1 MSVGVFYAS
10 KGGTAKG
17 FAENIATRLGG
28 DAFNMKDTDVA
39 KLGEYENIVFVSSNY
54 FFGALQE
61 DWGSKV
67 KLLHTIDFS
76 KKRVAI
82 VGVGSQA
89 RHPDSFCSG
98 AEDFYNKLQFS
109 GAHFVGA
116 VDAAAYK
123 FSFSRFQRGQKMLGL
138 CLDKDDKDNE
148 AKIDAWTESVK
159 KSFR

>member
-1 MSVGVFYAS
+1 MSTGVFYAS

-17 FAENIATRLGG
+17 FAENIAGKLEG
-28 DAFNMKDTDVA
+28 DVFDMKNTDVA
-39 KLGEYENIVFVSSNY
+39 KLSEYENIVFVASNY

-67 KLLHTIDFS
+67 KTLHTVDFS
-76 KKRVAI
+76 KKCVAI
-82 VGVGSQA
+82 VGVGSQS

-98 AEDFYNKLQFS
+98 AEDFYNKLKFS
-109 GAHFVGA
+109 GAHFVGF

-148 AKIDAWTESVK
+148 EKIANWTESVK
-159 KSFR
+159 KAFS